1 MAASRSKAGK
11 AEVRGFL
18 FFIPGP
24 GKTKVAQPMPITVS
38 IVEDNPGMRES
49 FAALLNQ
56 SPNLQCVSAHAT
68 GEEAVS
74 NMAANPPDV
83 ALVDVN
89 LPGMDGIE
97 CVAKLK
103 VQLPKLLVLMLT
115 RYEQSDL
122 IFNSIRAGASGYL
135 LKNTPPA
142 ELIQAIEQVYGGGA
156 PMSMQIARKVVD
168 HFRHIQQP
176 GSDVE
181 TLTQRE
187 QEILTLLS
195 KGYYYKEIS
204 DQLEISLNTV
214 RTHVH
219 HIYEKLHVQSRTEAV
234 LKFLGRG

>member
-1 MAASRSKAGK
+1 
-11 AEVRGFL
+11 
-18 FFIPGP
+18 
-24 GKTKVAQPMPITVS
+24 
-38 IVEDNPGMRES
+38 MRES

-56 SPNLQCVSAHAT
+56 SPDLRCVSAYAT
-68 GEEAVS
+68 GEDAVLG
-74 NMAANPPDV
+74 MVADQPDV

-103 VQLPKLLVLMLT
+103 LKLPKMLVLMLT

-142 ELIQAIEQVYGGGA
+142 ELLQAIEQVSAGGA

-168 HFRHIQQP
+168 HFRQIQQP
-176 GSDVE
+176 ASDIE
-181 TLTQRE
+181 KLTPRE
-187 QEILTLLS
+187 QEILELLS
-195 KGYYYKEIS
+195 KGYYYKEIG
-204 DQLEISLNTV
+204 DSLKITMNTV
-214 RTHVH
+214 RTHLH

-234 LKFLGRG
+234 LKFLGRQ

>member
-1 MAASRSKAGK
+1 
-11 AEVRGFL
+11 
-18 FFIPGP
+18 
-24 GKTKVAQPMPITVS
+24 MPITVS

-56 SPNLQCVSAHAT
+56 APGLCCLSSYAT
-68 GEEAVS
+68 GEEAVIGI
-74 NMAANPPDV
+74 PKDKPDV

-89 LPGMDGIE
+89 LPGMNGIE

-103 VQLPKLLVLMLT
+103 VQLPVLMVLMLT

-135 LKNTPPA
+135 LKNTPPL
-142 ELIQAIEQVYGGGA
+142 ELIQAIEQVHAGGA

-168 HFRHIQQP
+168 HFRQIQKP
-176 GSDVE
+176 SSDVE
-181 TLTQRE
+181 KLTPRE
-187 QEILTLLS
+187 QEILELLS

-204 DQLEISLNTV
+204 ENLNISLNTV
-214 RTHVH
+214 RTHLQ

-234 LKFLGRG
+234 LKFLGR